1 MGQVWG
7 SPREIEDR
15 RQMALGHD
23 TAGQGLLRHS
33 DGEFQNWEGGRGL
46 VTGGGTYL

>member
-7 SPREIEDR
+7 SPRETEDR

-33 DGEFQNWEGGRGL
+33 DGEFLNWGVKVL